1 MLNKLYSLLVFV
13 VAFVCFSSCSE
24 EEAGGIEYSMGRVE
38 CYDDFL
44 WNEYSPVMKKKQLKF
59 VFEADAL
66 SEDASFKMGFFTIGE
81 DGKTEP
87 MGTDVAQ
94 VYVNGEP
101 VDNNQ
106 FEVSN
111 KVDGKYV
118 ENVTLELG
126 VVFNPDAAT
135 GVHKWEVRT
144 IETEKKMMEEVAVV
158 NKDNKIVFSV
168 EKVDKMNP
176 LKKGLIIG
184 AVSFI
189 VLCILWFII
198 SRYFIWSS
206 TGFTKV
212 MIDYNDGYGPK
223 AIRMSGCYELVCT
236 NDSKKRDSFFEKLF
250 KGSRM
255 YEVNDFWTSPVTIK
269 NGARRN
275 SIAFSGARFYDIDG
289 EKVRRE
295 QITITNDEGN
305 KVTIETT

>member
-135 GVHKWEVRT
+135 GVHKWEVCT

-158 NKDNKIVFSV
+158 NKDNRIVFSV
-168 EKVDKMNP
+168 EKVDKIFLQPVGLIDDDSYLYLCNIDGDDDEEVMHKELFLLIPKIHLQKGGDIMLKINP
-176 LKKGLIIG
+176 LSTLYVGID
-184 AVSFI
+184 VS
-189 VLCILWFII
+189 
-198 SRYFIWSS
+198 SKSNY
-206 TGFTKV
+206 
-212 MIDYNDGYGPK
+212 
-223 AIRMSGCYELVCT
+223 VCA
-236 NDSKKRDSFFEKLF
+236 L
-250 KGSRM
+250 
-255 YEVNDFWTSPVTIK
+255 DFYK
-269 NGARRN
+269 
-275 SIAFSGARFYDIDG
+275 
-289 EKVRRE
+289 
-295 QITITNDEGN
+295 
-305 KVTIETT
+305 